1 MDLSFWSG
9 RFLKINVM
17 SVIRKD
23 FPDIV
28 REILTDVAI
37 ASHPSAMTAFLS
49 VKALWDTGAT
59 FSVISRDKVA
69 ELGLVPVDF
78 SQAYTANG
86 WYETPVY
93 RIDLFLPNGPLIK
106 GLRVSQSD
114 LMVCDMLIGM
124 DVISLG
130 DLPLTNNGKTVFKFA
145 IPPESNKDDQAP

>member
-1 MDLSFWSG
+1 
-9 RFLKINVM
+9 M

-69 ELGLVPVDF
+69 ELG
-78 SQAYTANG
+78 
-86 WYETPVY
+86 
-93 RIDLFLPNGPLIK
+93 DLH
-106 GLRVSQSD
+106 
-114 LMVCDMLIGM
+114 
-124 DVISLG
+124 
-130 DLPLTNNGKTVFKFA
+130 LTNNGKTVFKFA